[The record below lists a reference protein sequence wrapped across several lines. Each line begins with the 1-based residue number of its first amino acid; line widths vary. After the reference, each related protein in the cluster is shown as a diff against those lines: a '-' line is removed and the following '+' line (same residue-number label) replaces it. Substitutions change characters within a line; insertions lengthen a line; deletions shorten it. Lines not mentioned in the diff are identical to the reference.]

1 MANVTIEMVPAE
13 APTRVRFA
21 VLGWLCAG
29 AMLAY
34 LHRFCISV
42 PYETIRDD
50 LSLTPRQM
58 NLVLGSFFAGYS
70 LLQIPSGWRGDR

>member
-1 MANVTIEMVPAE
+1 MVANVTVETVPTE

-34 LHRFCISV
+34 MHRFCISV
-42 PYETIRDD
+42 PYETR
-50 LSLTPRQM
+50 P
-58 NLVLGSFFAGYS
+58 
-70 LLQIPSGWRGDR
+70 